1 MRVYFIFDIKDD
13 FKNIYIGREEYLFII
28 LKSLYELT
36 SKDIDYGYTIL
47 RQITNY
53 INKEVLD
60 REIFVKLHR
69 EYPYSNK
76 NDIHYYNMLYKNEVS
91 RMRIKRTYI
100 KVETDRTISSFFG
113 ILKKYSTNFFV
124 CEFNKLDYFFV

>member
-36 SKDIDYGYTIL
+36 SKDIDYGYTIQ

-53 INKEVLD
+53 INTEVLD
-60 REIFVKLHR
+60 RENF
-69 EYPYSNK
+69 
-76 NDIHYYNMLYKNEVS
+76 DIGTMYNVYDATI
-91 RMRIKRTYI
+91 IK
-100 KVETDRTISSFFG
+100 G
-113 ILKKYSTNFFV
+113 LKQ
-124 CEFNKLDYFFV
+124 